1 MDNKISEM
9 IRASLDGVKEFT
21 DVNSVVGGAINT
33 PSGVTVIPVS
43 RINIGFANGGVDF
56 GKKALTGQNYGCG
69 GGTGLSVTPLGFLV
83 VNARGEVNLINMSGS
98 ADATADKIVSL
109 IDRAPEI
116 IDKIRNGL
124 T

>member
-9 IRASLDGVKEFT
+9 IKASLDGVKEFT
-21 DVNSVVGGAINT
+21 DVNTVVGGAINT

-43 RINIGFANGGVDF
+43 KINVGFANGGVDF
-56 GKKALTGQNYGCG
+56 GKKTLGSQSYGCG

-83 VNARGEVNLINMSGS
+83 VNARGEVNLINIST
-98 ADATADKIVSL
+98 ATDGADKIVSL
-109 IDRAPEI
+109 IDRAPDI
-116 IDKIRNGL
+116 IDKIRNRL